1 MNLSILIL
9 IFRNR
14 AQASS
19 RITIFLIG
27 TIVSISIW
35 IITVYLQIEYYT
47 FEEELL
53 INTIIASIS
62 NVVILFGLILMSGF
76 VKLLVEPK
84 LSFSQTI
91 MIVYL
96 SSIVIGIRVI
106 SIYLANI
113 DEEDYVNTVSMLADF
128 LNFAVIISVII
139 FIQLDLRKLFNEDLS
154 EKQKNQVKLVHRSI
168 LTGLTGVLPIIILS
182 TFLGIDYLAISF
194 SVIAISLFFLI
205 NAYLIDPRI
214 AFILP
219 YRTYLAIVVNKTG
232 VLRYSKDFMGDRAMT
247 STMLI
252 SNTLTA
258 ITAAMSEFYN
268 TEVSPSFIEFE
279 EKLILFSLADNY
291 FLAVFTDRDSALIR
305 KAMDSTMKEIDEKF
319 HEELHATSE
328 LVMLDLDEIFDKTF
342 YFIY

>member
-1 MNLSILIL
+1 
-9 IFRNR
+9 
-14 AQASS
+14 
-19 RITIFLIG
+19 LIG

-154 EKQKNQVKLVHRSI
+154 EKQKNQVKLVI

-232 VLRYSKDFMGDRAMT
+232 VLRYSKDFIGDRAMT

-279 EKLILFSLADNY
+279 EKLILFSLADDY
-291 FLAVFTDRDSALIR
+291 FLAVFTDRDSPLIR
-305 KAMDSTMKEIDEKF
+305 KAMDNTMKEIDEQY
-319 HEELHATSE
+319 HEELEATTE
-328 LVMLDLDEIFDKTF
+328 LVMLNLDEIFDKTF